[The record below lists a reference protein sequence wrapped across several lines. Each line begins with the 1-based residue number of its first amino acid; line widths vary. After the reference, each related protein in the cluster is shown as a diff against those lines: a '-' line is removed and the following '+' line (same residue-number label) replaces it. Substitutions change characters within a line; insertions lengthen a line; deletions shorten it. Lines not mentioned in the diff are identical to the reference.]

1 MGKSWNLRLKM
12 YYQFRH
18 NDHKW
23 DKCIFETSNQH
34 RNYILQFFPFNTS
47 SMTNQIHRTLDP
59 LYTLSIQRIIKIT
72 KKQHKNFK
80 IFKPR
85 IFRNRRNSTTN
96 SIKPIRRWIADLTKR
111 SQKNCNLCAKVQP
124 GTAAKNCENRPI
136 YIHTPARW
144 KRTGQRGPLSSY
156 IFREAGALSG
166 FSRFSP
172 GEWWEAPSRLVSS
185 RLVSSCI
192 GAIALDGRLHTAGP
206 TASAAIINVSGA
218 RASYLMHMH
227 NAHRWP
233 SRVLCQWGKQRS
245 FGFECLNKWKL
256 WSNWCWTRFFDIVY
270 HFCWVSYEKIRT
282 KQQRWRWP
290 YKMCKNLFV
299 LGSNRESTIH
309 CPMPKLK
316 SHGLALSMLSV
327 IHICTALTLLGVVSR
342 YLPYLFSIDIY
353 RAPTV

>member
-1 MGKSWNLRLKM
+1 
-12 YYQFRH
+12 
-18 NDHKW
+18 
-23 DKCIFETSNQH
+23 
-34 RNYILQFFPFNTS
+34 
-47 SMTNQIHRTLDP
+47 MTNQIHRTLDP

-185 RLVSSCI
+185 RLE
-192 GAIALDGRLHTAGP
+192 LHRCNRSWWP
-206 TASAAIINVSGA
+206 V
-218 RASYLMHMH
+218 
-227 NAHRWP
+227 AHR
-233 SRVLCQWGKQRS
+233 RANGLRRNYKRQRR
-245 FGFECLNKWKL
+245 
-256 WSNWCWTRFFDIVY
+256 TRLIPY
-270 HFCWVSYEKIRT
+270 AHAQCASMT
-282 KQQRWRWP
+282 QQ
-290 YKMCKNLFV
+290 
-299 LGSNRESTIH
+299 S
-309 CPMPKLK
+309 
-316 SHGLALSMLSV
+316 ALSMGKTKVFRIRMSKQMETLIELMLDSLFWYRISFLLS
-327 IHICTALTLLGVVSR
+327 LLWKNTDKTTKVKMA
-342 YLPYLFSIDIY
+342 I
-353 RAPTV
+353 